1 MGAGK
6 KTAPTLVKS
15 AAGFGPET
23 PLARLSPAISLILSG
38 VPQNEV
44 SFGKKAVVDGKR
56 QQGRVPGVRGKD
68 ESAGRGEGVAIS

>member
-1 MGAGK
+1 MK
-6 KTAPTLVKS
+6 KTGALVKS

-44 SFGKKAVVDGKR
+44 SFGKKNKSPPQARKNLKKKQTSPPR
-56 QQGRVPGVRGKD
+56 APNKKTKPA
-68 ESAGRGEGVAIS
+68 AGA